1 MGSPQ
6 QNRFRS
12 TTDGLRRAKGSY
24 LCRDCRSLDERP
36 GVKSCLMCGSK
47 NVVYFPS
54 KAELKRGAQLLL
66 LEAAGRITQ
75 LKFHSRHNLVVEGVH
90 VTTYTDDA
98 SYFSDG
104 KQIIEDTKP
113 PFFMTDGAKLKIAL
127 FDALFLKAGLSIT
140 LVKVKS

>member
-1 MGSPQ
+1 MVWSP

-12 TTDGLRRAKGSY
+12 MTDGLRRAKGSY

-36 GVKSCLMCGSK
+36 GVKSCAMCGSK
-47 NVVYFPS
+47 NVIYFPS
-54 KAELKRGAQLLL
+54 KAELKRAAQLLL
-66 LEAAGRITQ
+66 LEGAGRITK
-75 LKFHSRHNLVVEGVH
+75 LRFHGRHKLIVEGVH

-98 SYFSDG
+98 SYFSNG

-113 PFFMTDGAKLKIAL
+113 PFFMTDGARLKIAL
-127 FDALFLKAGLSIT
+127 FNALFRKAGLSVT